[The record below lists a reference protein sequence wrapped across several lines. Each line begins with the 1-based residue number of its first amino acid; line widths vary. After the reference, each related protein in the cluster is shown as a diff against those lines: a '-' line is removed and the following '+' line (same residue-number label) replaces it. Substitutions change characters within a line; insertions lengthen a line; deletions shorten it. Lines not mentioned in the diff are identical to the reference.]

1 MWTPSEKKF
10 LKSLSSPEKIQR
22 HLDQMAYNTVN
33 AAISPRYSMMTNDGH
48 CLEGGLLAAAALEF
62 QGHKP
67 LMVDLVAERDDH
79 HVITVYKGKYGWG
92 SVSKSNTTLL
102 RGRDPVFRNIHEL
115 VMSYFEFY
123 FNMQGEKSL
132 YSYSLPIDLNRYN
145 HWEWRTTD
153 KDLDPMGQSFCYEK
167 HVEIMSIKELRKLP
181 KVNKQIFDACFLGS
195 NPDGLYYN

>member
-10 LKSLSSPEKIQR
+10 LKSLSNPEKIQR

-33 AAISPRYSMMTNDGH
+33 AAISPRYVMMTNDGH
-48 CLEGGLLAAAALEF
+48 CLEGGLLAAAALEL

-67 LMVDLVAERDDH
+67 MMVDLVAERDDH
-79 HVITVYKGKYGWG
+79 HVITVYKGKHGWG
-92 SVSKSNTTLL
+92 SLSKSNTTLL
-102 RGRDPVFRNIHEL
+102 RGRDPVFKNIHEL

-123 FNMQGEKSL
+123 FNVKGEKSL
-132 YSYSLPIDLNRYN
+132 YSYSNPIDLNRYN

-153 KDLDPMGQSFCYEK
+153 NDLDPMGQSFCDED
-167 HVEIMSIKELRKLP
+167 HFEIMSIRELRKLP
-181 KVNKQIFDACFLGS
+181 KVSKHVFDACFMGA